1 MKKEYEESNNNPL
14 DAPVPGQS
22 LTDKPGNYPWEHP
35 PLYETAE
42 EASEYIWQT
51 LHRKEFIEQVL
62 GMLDAGVPVE
72 ALGRVILFAG
82 FMEGKFTP
90 DVAFIITEP
99 VMKMILSIGMKGN
112 VKNIKLSLQ
121 DITNNKQISEIAKL
135 KDSNEN
141 FEKTV
146 KSIQTDV
153 KQIGLMSK
161 PEPEDEEVQ
170 E

>member
-1 MKKEYEESNNNPL
+1 MATYEEPEFNPF

-35 PLYETAE
+35 PLYETPE

-51 LHRKEFIEQVL
+51 LHQEQFIEQIL

-82 FMEGKFTP
+82 FTEGKFTP
-90 DVAFIITEP
+90 DVAFIITES
-99 VMKMILSIGMKGN
+99 VMKMIASIGMKGG

-121 DITNNKQISEIAKL
+121 DITNNKQIKEIAKL

-141 FEKTV
+141 FEKSI
-146 KSIQTDV
+146 KSVQQDV
-153 KQIGLMSK
+153 KQVGLMSK
-161 PEPEDEEVQ
+161 PEDEEAEV
-170 E
+170 

>member
-1 MKKEYEESNNNPL
+1 MRKEYEESKNNPL

-35 PLYETAE
+35 PLYETPE

-51 LHRKEFIEQVL
+51 LHQKQFIEQIL

-82 FMEGKFTP
+82 FTEGKFTP
-90 DVAFIITEP
+90 DVAFIITES
-99 VMKMILSIGMKGN
+99 VMKMIASIGMKGG

-121 DITNNKQISEIAKL
+121 DITNNKQIKEIAKL

-141 FEKTV
+141 FEK
-146 KSIQTDV
+146 SIKDIQQDV
-153 KQIGLMSK
+153 KQVGLMSI
-161 PEPEDEEVQ
+161 PDDEEAEV
-170 E
+170 